1 MTDTPLPKLGIRL
14 DGAMTPRACVAR
26 AVSAEA
32 AGLDRVWFAENAFAR
47 GILPAAAACAVATD
61 RIGIVAGVFNP
72 FARHPTMMAMEIGAL
87 DELAG
92 GRAAISIG
100 SGIGSAVE
108 KIGGAADR
116 PLVALRETHAI
127 LAGML
132 RGENVTVEGER
143 MTATGVRLG
152 YRARPGIEIFVAGR
166 GDLTLK
172 FSGAAA
178 DGLIISNMCSRGY
191 SRRAHAI
198 AADARAEAGRDGPPV
213 LVQYMP
219 AAVRT
224 DRDEALALAKR
235 AVGALLPNFWGLA
248 SRVPSAKLA
257 LSEGTGL
264 EDAAFEAVVARLKAG
279 EDPAEAVDTRLALAF
294 AIGGTPEEA
303 LEQAAAYRAAGVAE
317 LALTFDD
324 SAPETDAALLG
335 QALAARGRAWT

>member
-1 MTDTPLPKLGIRL
+1 
-14 DGAMTPRACVAR
+14 
-26 AVSAEA
+26 
-32 AGLDRVWFAENAFAR
+32 
-47 GILPAAAACAVATD
+47 
-61 RIGIVAGVFNP
+61 
-72 FARHPTMMAMEIGAL
+72 
-87 DELAG
+87 
-92 GRAAISIG
+92 
-100 SGIGSAVE
+100 
-108 KIGGAADR
+108 
-116 PLVALRETHAI
+116 
-127 LAGML
+127 
-132 RGENVTVEGER
+132 
-143 MTATGVRLG
+143 
-152 YRARPGIEIFVAGR
+152 
-166 GDLTLK
+166 
-172 FSGAAA
+172 
-178 DGLIISNMCSRGY
+178 
-191 SRRAHAI
+191 
-198 AADARAEAGRDGPPV
+198 V

-264 EDAAFEAVVARLKAG
+264 EDAAF
-279 EDPAEAVDTRLALAF
+279 EAVDTRLALAF